1 MKKIWILGGIG
12 ICSLLGGCAIRRSP
26 PPVPLAAPPNFTST
40 ITQIKQSVVPVVC
53 IHLPASGVETTLTSV
68 EGTAFFIQ
76 ADGTFATA
84 GHVVRGLTA
93 PNRPIPCERAAIYMP
108 VGGWQ
113 PTAVNFRVQYFH
125 FAPANCTRDDTLD
138 LAICRAPRNIKEIM
152 GSDPRPVELETA
164 LQPDGTP
171 AAFTGFPLQYIVP
184 ITSRG
189 FVATYRDARDEL
201 GPREFLID
209 KPNWPGASGSP
220 ICLENGKVIG
230 IILQRGIGD
239 ALGITVGMPA
249 SFIERVLAQR
259 RQNQ

>member
-26 PPVPLAAPPNFTST
+26 TSVPLAVPPNFIST
-40 ITQIKQSVVPVVC
+40 IAQIKESVVPVVC
-53 IHLPASGVETTLTSV
+53 IHSPRPGAEATLASV
-68 EGTAFFIQ
+68 EGTAFFVR

-84 GHVVRGLTA
+84 GHVVRDLTA
-93 PNRPIPCERAAIYMP
+93 PNRQTPCEQAAIYIP

-113 PTAVNFRVQYFH
+113 PTAVTFRVQYFH

-138 LAICRAPRNIKEIM
+138 LAICKTTRNIKEVR
-152 GSDPRPVELETA
+152 GSDPRPVELETV

-189 FVATYRDARDEL
+189 FIATYRNTSDKM
-201 GPREFLID
+201 GPRELIID

-220 ICLENGKVIG
+220 IFLENGRVIG
-230 IILQRGIGD
+230 IILQRGIGN
-239 ALGITVGMPA
+239 ALGITIGRPA
-249 SFIERVLAQR
+249 AFLERVLAQR
-259 RQNQ
+259 RQNK